1 MTGTIISYF
10 HFFFSYILPAQE
22 GSNLI
27 YIPITACNF
36 LSIFIVVTRD
46 PASNMVKAVKGV
58 EDSFVTLKDTVL
70 TDGVRLIDLR

>member
-1 MTGTIISYF
+1 MGILKYVSKVMNDWHYYF
-10 HFFFSYILPAQE
+10 LFSFLFFSYILPAQE

-46 PASNMVKAVKGV
+46 PASNMVNAVKGV
-58 EDSFVTLKDTVL
+58 EDTVL
-70 TDGVRLIDLR
+70 SF